1 MTAWTSMPPWKFM
14 PPSAIGGV
22 RVDMCTAPSLDFGEC
37 LHSWCCMNPAFGCFK
52 RLDRVSAAHFVSG
65 QRLPA
70 RMISNL
76 SSAFV
81 PVYNPSHPTLLPT
94 QSYAECRPMARNT
107 KAGKCVDG
115 DGWVCPESWM
125 HKLPLVVSPPPPIR
139 ARVDKCV
146 DASAA
151 FESCY
156 DSWCCEGPG
165 FGCFKRVGKVRA
177 YCMCCCAR
185 TLLRCSQSVYDP
197 TCVPA

>member
-76 SSAFV
+76 SSVVYLPSCLYTIPLIPRCYPHRVMLSAGPWPGTRKPESASTETAGFV
-81 PVYNPSHPTLLPT
+81 PKVGCTSSHWWCLHHHPSGH
-94 QSYAECRPMARNT
+94 A
-107 KAGKCVDG
+107 
-115 DGWVCPESWM
+115 
-125 HKLPLVVSPPPPIR
+125 
-139 ARVDKCV
+139 
-146 DASAA
+146 
-151 FESCY
+151 
-156 DSWCCEGPG
+156 
-165 FGCFKRVGKVRA
+165 
-177 YCMCCCAR
+177 
-185 TLLRCSQSVYDP
+185 
-197 TCVPA
+197 